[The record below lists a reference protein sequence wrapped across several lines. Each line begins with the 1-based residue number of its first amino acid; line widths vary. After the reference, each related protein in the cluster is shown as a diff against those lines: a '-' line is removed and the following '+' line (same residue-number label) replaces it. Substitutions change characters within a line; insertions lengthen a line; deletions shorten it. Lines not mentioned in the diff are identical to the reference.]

1 VSAPPAVRLFA
12 VTAIVASLAGC
23 ASAPPAS
30 YLLSA
35 PPAAAAPGARHGPVV
50 AVGPVALPAYLD
62 RSGIVVRRPGD
73 EIVIS
78 TDHRWGEP
86 LGDGV
91 ARVLAEN
98 LAVMVPTDAV
108 VVFPWKTSWTP
119 QFRVTV
125 DIVHFDGPLS
135 GPAVL
140 AARWRLLD
148 ERGKV
153 LALHAVRL
161 QEPVIA
167 PTHAALVAAHGR
179 LLTALSHDI
188 AAEIR
193 RHPQ

>member
-1 VSAPPAVRLFA
+1 VSAPLAVSLLA
-12 VTAIVASLAGC
+12 VPAIVASLAGC

-35 PPAAAAPGARHGPVV
+35 VPAAAAPGGPGPVV
-50 AVGPVALPAYLD
+50 AVGPIALPAYLD

-108 VVFPWKTSWTP
+108 AVFPWKTPWTP
-119 QFRVTV
+119 HVRVTV
-125 DIVHFDGPLS
+125 DIVHLDGPLS
-135 GPAVL
+135 GPVVL

-153 LALHAVRL
+153 LAMHAVTL
-161 QEPVIA
+161 QEPVTT
-167 PTHAALVAAHGR
+167 PTHAGLVAAQGR
-179 LLTALSHDI
+179 ALTALSRDI

-193 RHPQ
+193 RHPH

>member
-1 VSAPPAVRLFA
+1 VSAPAAVRLLA
-12 VTAIVASLAGC
+12 VTVIVASLAGC

-35 PPAAAAPGARHGPVV
+35 PPAAASGAHQGPVV
-50 AVGPVALPAYLD
+50 AVGPIALPAYLD
-62 RSGIVVRRPGD
+62 QSGVVVRRPGD

-78 TDHRWGEP
+78 TNHRWAEP

-91 ARVLAEN
+91 ARVVAEN

-108 VVFPWKTSWTP
+108 TVFPWKASWTP

-125 DIVHFDGPLS
+125 DIVHLDGPLG

-153 LALHAVRL
+153 LALHALSL
-161 QEPVIA
+161 QEPVAA
-167 PTHAALVAAHGR
+167 PTHAALVAAQGR
-179 LLTALSHDI
+179 LLTALSRDI
-188 AAEIR
+188 AAEIK
-193 RHPQ
+193 RHPR